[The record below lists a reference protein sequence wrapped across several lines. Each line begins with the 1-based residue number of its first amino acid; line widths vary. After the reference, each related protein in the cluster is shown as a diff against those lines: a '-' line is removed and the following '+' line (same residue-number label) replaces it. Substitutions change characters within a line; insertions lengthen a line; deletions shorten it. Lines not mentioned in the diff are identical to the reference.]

1 MYLNLSIY
9 SMQFMIKFSEYNVK
23 VNIYDKHGNFLFYIY
38 DNECSILIDES
49 IYNLLRKITY
59 MYNKYFDVKLEHTML
74 YLYSLENYNILLDS
88 NSVIE
93 WDLCF
98 FKF

>member
-38 DNECSILIDES
+38 IQ
-49 IYNLLRKITY
+49 K
-59 MYNKYFDVKLEHTML
+59 
-74 YLYSLENYNILLDS
+74 
-88 NSVIE
+88 
-93 WDLCF
+93 WW
-98 FKF
+98 